1 MIGIF
6 KTNSQ
11 SGIPHHS
18 YLSKKFA
25 MVYIYNLNEF
35 LALTNN
41 KFVSILH
48 LIRKTSRNNLQID
61 PTIFLDTNM
70 FKSQYILDCLNQLS
84 VARKCIFLKRKIT
97 YVNKITICVPLM

>member
-1 MIGIF
+1 MI
-6 KTNSQ
+6 
-11 SGIPHHS
+11 
-18 YLSKKFA
+18 
-25 MVYIYNLNEF
+25 
-35 LALTNN
+35 
-41 KFVSILH
+41 
-48 LIRKTSRNNLQID
+48 SRNNLQID

>member
-70 FKSQYILDCLNQLS
+70 FKVS
-84 VARKCIFLKRKIT
+84 T
-97 YVNKITICVPLM
+97 Y